1 MDTEQSVEFFR
12 TLLPHAFRFIND
24 FHSLPGE
31 FNPTDE
37 DSDDEDCDCDDDDCH
52 NIPKPDIHHSLPWV
66 LAGRRTRKLAIIGST
81 PTGESASGC
90 SRETAGFNVRVC
102 DLHWQVLS
110 HAILSLVDEIQFISV
125 ALRKELDMGD
135 YKKWYRKMKR
145 REEGHLED
153 EEEHNGGMLH

>member
-1 MDTEQSVEFFR
+1 MEDKIPDAVRQLELAEIGLSVTANKGEAFLFDPGMDTKQSVEFFR

-81 PTGESASGC
+81 PTGKVLQGARGRQQASTSEFVIYIGES
-90 SRETAGFNVRVC
+90 
-102 DLHWQVLS
+102 
-110 HAILSLVDEIQFISV
+110 SV
-125 ALRKELDMGD
+125 MQSARC
-135 YKKWYRKMKR
+135 R
-145 REEGHLED
+145 
-153 EEEHNGGMLH
+153 